1 MIVAAAI
8 LVIGL
13 FLFLSAMAYFGQG
26 GMIFAPSR
34 EIEITPDEV
43 GLAFEDIFINVTDN
57 EKIHA
62 WYFPAVA
69 TEATSKT
76 VLFCHGN
83 AGNIS
88 GRIETAQL
96 LLELGVNVLLIDYR
110 GYGRSDGEPTET
122 NVYADAQAAFDW
134 LRQEKQLS
142 ATEIFVFGR
151 SLGGAV
157 AVEMGVVNE
166 CGGVIV
172 ESSFTSIVAMGK
184 RVYPYLPV
192 SLLARYRFDSISKIA
207 GIRSPVLVTH
217 SPDDDMIPFEMGQ
230 QLYEAASGDR
240 AFVRLSG
247 GHNDQS
253 YFDNAGYRT
262 GLRAIFGLSEAPT
275 EDNGSQID

>member
-13 FLFLSAMAYFGQG
+13 FVFLSAMAYFGQG

-43 GLAFEDIFINVTDN
+43 GLAFDDVFVNVTDT
-57 EKIHA
+57 ERIHA
-62 WYFPAVA
+62 WYFPAAA
-69 TEATSKT
+69 TEATSRT

-96 LLELGVNVLLIDYR
+96 LLELGVNVLLFDYR
-110 GYGRSDGEPTET
+110 GYGRSDGEPTEA

-134 LRQEKQLS
+134 LRQQKRLQ
-142 ATEIFVFGR
+142 ATDIFVFGR

-157 AVEMGVVNE
+157 AVEMGVVND

-172 ESSFTSIVAMGK
+172 ESSFTSIVAMGQ

-192 SLLARYRFDSISKIA
+192 SLLARYRFDSISKMA
-207 GIRSPVLVTH
+207 GIRAKVLVTH
-217 SPDDDMIPFEMGQ
+217 SPDDDMIPYEMGQ
-230 QLYEAASGDR
+230 QLHEAASGER
-240 AFVRLSG
+240 AFISLSG

-253 YFDNAGYRT
+253 YFDNASYRN
-262 GLRAIFGLSEAPT
+262 GLREFFGFAEAPT
-275 EDNGSQID
+275 TDNRSQID